1 MFKYFNTNKNMRKN
15 KATILVIK
23 VRIKLLKYE
32 WKISTG
38 QNSGYDNSYLMDT
51 MGMLLLFILNNILS
65 AIPLDL
71 NKDDQWAALP
81 RVLVAYFVKTDEV
94 QFLSFS

>member
-23 VRIKLLKYE
+23 IRIKLLKYE

-38 QNSGYDNSYLMDT
+38 QNSGYDKTESNINKADSNIILKTLIIDSSRVRCVHWRSTVILFYIF
-51 MGMLLLFILNNILS
+51 LL
-65 AIPLDL
+65 
-71 NKDDQWAALP
+71 
-81 RVLVAYFVKTDEV
+81 V
-94 QFLSFS
+94 

>member
-23 VRIKLLKYE
+23 IWIKLLKYE

-38 QNSGYDNSYLMDT
+38 QNSGYDKLQV
-51 MGMLLLFILNNILS
+51 GIL
-65 AIPLDL
+65 A
-71 NKDDQWAALP
+71 P
-81 RVLVAYFVKTDEV
+81 RSLIN
-94 QFLSFS
+94 